1 MLHISPIEV
10 QIPFKL
16 FLGSEKDI
24 EDAMHLYEVFKQRL
38 DIGLAEDFARRLGVE
53 KEMERFLK

>member
-10 QIPFKL
+10 QILFKL

-24 EDAMHLYEVFKQRL
+24 EDAAHLYEVFKHRL
-38 DIGLAEDFARRLGVE
+38 DIGLMEEFARRLNVE
-53 KEMERFLK
+53 KDMERFL

>member
-1 MLHISPIEV
+1 MASQEELSCIGCS
-10 QIPFKL
+10 L

-24 EDAMHLYEVFKQRL
+24 EDAAHLYEVFKHRL
-38 DIGLAEDFARRLGVE
+38 DIGLTEDFARRLGVE